1 MSCPDLW
8 EMLWNGEVG
17 AEGHAHF
24 EAVNPVYAIF
34 PLALPPHSLPQPWGV
49 FGLVLMRWML
59 PSGVGTGQC

>member
-34 PLALPPHSLPQPWGV
+34 PLALPPHSLPSPGV
-49 FGLVLMRWML
+49 FLA
-59 PSGVGTGQC
+59 